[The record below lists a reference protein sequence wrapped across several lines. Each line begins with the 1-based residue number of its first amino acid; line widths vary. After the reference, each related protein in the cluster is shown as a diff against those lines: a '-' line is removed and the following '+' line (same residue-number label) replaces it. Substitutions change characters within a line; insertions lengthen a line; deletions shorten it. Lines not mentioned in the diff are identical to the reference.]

1 MSFPFISSWQSQHIS
16 LEFEF
21 AAPYQEAEKLEMT
34 HDERS
39 RAAPGLIPMLQQQ
52 QRSNFLGSRAPP
64 GKQFLFGRRDGDTW
78 DRYRRPLSLLVH
90 RYLLSGSR
98 ASSNDLCLQ
107 VKACHTSKASP
118 ERFSGRH

>member
-21 AAPYQEAEKLEMT
+21 AATYQEAEKLEMT
-34 HDERS
+34 HNEPS
-39 RAAPGLIPMLQQQ
+39 ITAPGLIPMLQPE
-52 QRSNFLGSRAPP
+52 QRSNFLGSKAPP
-64 GKQFLFGRRDGDTW
+64 GKQFLFGRRDCDTW

-90 RYLLSGSR
+90 RYLLSGRR
-98 ASSNDLCLQ
+98 ACSNDLCLE

-118 ERFSGRH
+118 ERFSVRH